1 MGIEV
6 EKKYRLTAEQRASLA
21 TRLVETGAT
30 ERKREF
36 ETNTLYTGNN
46 LDRERTVL
54 RLRRT
59 ERGATLTYKVRHSNH
74 SGIKHNREDETSIG
88 DADAL
93 DVIFTALGYKPFIVY
108 EKRRTTWDVAS
119 VELVI
124 DELPFG
130 WFAEIEGTEQGIAEA
145 EAVLA
150 LTGVEAVAETYP
162 ELTELYGRRDGDII
176 AARFD

>member
-6 EKKYRLTAEQRASLA
+6 EKKYRLTETELA
-21 TRLVETGAT
+21 TLRTRLSEVGAT
-30 ERKREF
+30 NRKNEF
-36 ETNTLYTGNN
+36 ETNTLYEGNG

-59 ERGATLTYKVRHSNH
+59 EQDATLTYKERHADR
-74 SGIKHNREDETSIG
+74 SGIRHNREDETPVG
-88 DADAL
+88 DPDAL
-93 DVIFTALGYKPFIVY
+93 HDILVALGYKPAVFY
-108 EKRRTTWDVAS
+108 EKRRATWDVAG

-130 WFAEIEGTEQGIAEA
+130 SFAEIEGTEEGIAAA
-145 EAVLA
+145 ETVLA
-150 LTGVEAVAETYP
+150 LTAAEAVAETYP
-162 ELTELYGRRDGDII
+162 QLTERYGRRDGGII

>member
-21 TRLVETGAT
+21 ARLTEAGAT

-36 ETNTLYTGNN
+36 ETNTLYAGNN
-46 LDRERTVL
+46 LDPESTVL

-59 ERGATLTYKVRHSNH
+59 ELGATLTYKERRSKH
-74 SGIKHNREDETSIG
+74 SGIKHNREDETSVG
-88 DADAL
+88 DAEAL
-93 DVIFTALGYKPFIVY
+93 HDIFTALGYTPSLVY
-108 EKRRTTWDVAS
+108 EKRRATWDVAG

-130 WFAEIEGTEQGIAEA
+130 WFAEIEGTEEEIAAAEA
-145 EAVLA
+145 ALA
-150 LTGVEAVAETYP
+150 LTEVEAVTETYP
-162 ELTELYGRRDGDII
+162 QLTERHGRHEGRII